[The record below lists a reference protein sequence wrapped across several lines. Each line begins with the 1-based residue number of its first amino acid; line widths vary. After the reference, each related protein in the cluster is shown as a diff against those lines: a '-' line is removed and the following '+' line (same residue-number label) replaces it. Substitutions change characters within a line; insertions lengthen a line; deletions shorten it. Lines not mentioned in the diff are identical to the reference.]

1 MILTEVEQTIIAGNY
16 IVQNKEM
23 PRLALREVA
32 ERSLPFELA
41 LSLDRQKLK
50 RKSKWCNDFKNCF
63 TDGWDYISML
73 LVRGGKSEPSL
84 DQPKANQR
92 DENGTI

>member
-1 MILTEVEQTIIAGNY
+1 MILTEVEQTVIAGNY

-41 LSLDRQKLK
+41 LSLDR
-50 RKSKWCNDFKNCF
+50 
-63 TDGWDYISML
+63 
-73 LVRGGKSEPSL
+73 
-84 DQPKANQR
+84 
-92 DENGTI
+92 